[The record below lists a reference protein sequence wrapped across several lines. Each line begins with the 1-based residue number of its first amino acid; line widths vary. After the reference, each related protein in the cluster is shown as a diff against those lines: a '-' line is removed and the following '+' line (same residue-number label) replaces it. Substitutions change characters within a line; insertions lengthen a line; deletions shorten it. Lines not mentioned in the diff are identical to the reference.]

1 MTGLSQLNS
10 FLRKRKNSQFFTK
23 LVERQFATYNQE
35 ITRQSS
41 MNVPGNQFD
50 ENLSWK
56 ENSKFLENK
65 TAKNIAKDSLLALY
79 CSYSHC

>member
-1 MTGLSQLNS
+1 
-10 FLRKRKNSQFFTK
+10 
-23 LVERQFATYNQE
+23 
-35 ITRQSS
+35 

-65 TAKNIAKDSLLALY
+65 TAKNIAKDSLLALH
-79 CSYSHC
+79 CSYSHCYSIMLISYGAVNTEPTYKR

>member
-1 MTGLSQLNS
+1 
-10 FLRKRKNSQFFTK
+10 
-23 LVERQFATYNQE
+23 
-35 ITRQSS
+35 

-65 TAKNIAKDSLLALY
+65 TAKNIAEDSLLALY